1 MDNASANK
9 KSATISY
16 DDFAGSEACQNC
28 HKDIYKSHT
37 QTAHFLSLRQAAA
50 QNILGS
56 FENDK
61 NEYFYQSNLKIKM
74 EHRDSGF
81 YQVVYFNGEEKKVMQ
96 MDMTIGSGT
105 MGQSF
110 LSWRGNKLFQ
120 LPITYFT
127 AAGQWANSPG
137 LRSDKVVMDKPVTT
151 RCLECH
157 TTYAEAINVTDAM
170 EPMEFDH
177 KKIMYEIGCEK
188 CHGAGKEHINFHNQ
202 NPNEKIAKFIVNP
215 NRLSRQQ
222 QLDVCA
228 LCHGG
233 NMKKTT
239 PSFQFSAGNNL
250 ADYFLIDTAE
260 KDLVASENID
270 VHGNNYGLLKASKCF
285 KNTTTLTCNTCHNS
299 HEKQRGNIEMFS
311 QKCISCHNVQ
321 NKSFQTAA
329 HASEKAIEKNC
340 IDCHMPAQPSKS
352 IAVKLENED
361 VLRASFIRTHL
372 IGIYKLT
379 NSKK

>member
-1 MDNASANK
+1 MDNTANK
-9 KSATISY
+9 AIDAVGY
-16 DDFAGSEACQNC
+16 NDFAGSQACQSC
-28 HKDIYKSHT
+28 HQDIYKSHA
-37 QTAHFLSLRQAAA
+37 QTAHFRSLRLATAE
-50 QNILGS
+50 NIMGS
-56 FENDK
+56 FETGK
-61 NEYFYQSNLKIKM
+61 NEYFYQPNLKIRM

-81 YQVVYFNGEEKKVMQ
+81 YQVAYFNGEVKKAMQ
-96 MDMTIGSGT
+96 MDMTIGSGA

-127 AAGQWANSPG
+127 AAAQWANSPG
-137 LRSDKVVMDKPVTT
+137 LRADKVVIDKPVTT

-157 TTYAEAINVTDAM
+157 TTYAEAINITDPL

-188 CHGAGKEHINFHNQ
+188 CHGAGKEHINFHSQ
-202 NPNEKIAKFIVNP
+202 NPNEKMAKFIVNP
-215 NRLSRQQ
+215 IHLSRQK

-233 NMKKTT
+233 NIQKTK
-239 PSFQFSAGNNL
+239 PSFQFSVGNDL
-250 ADYFLIDTAE
+250 ADFFVIDTTE
-260 KDLVASENID
+260 KDIIATENID

-299 HEKQRGNIEMFS
+299 HENQRGNIEMFS
-311 QKCISCHNVQ
+311 QKCVSCHNVTE
-321 NKSFQTAA
+321 KSFQTST
-329 HASEKAIEKNC
+329 HSTINAIQKNC
-340 IDCHMPAQPSKS
+340 IDCHMPAQASKS

-361 VLRASFIRTHL
+361 VLRASLIRTHL
-372 IGIYKLT
+372 IGIYKQT
-379 NSKK
+379 KK